1 MKVAASTGAAHRKII
16 RPNSVK
22 HEENF
27 VGISC
32 RKKRNVY
39 VVECVKCMKT
49 VTKRCSFADG
59 ENLVFYN

>member
-27 VGISC
+27 VGDIVW
-32 RKKRNVY
+32 KKEKCLRCGMFEVY
-39 VVECVKCMKT
+39 
-49 VTKRCSFADG
+49 
-59 ENLVFYN
+59 ENSDKAL